1 MKLTIWDIFHAINRW
16 KFIIVLAV
24 LVCVAGAYFYT
35 EKAQSYTAEIIIK
48 YNDVNSEKGLDPK
61 GNKFDIYEIISPSV
75 IEGAISDLRLKIGI
89 EDVRRSIAITPIVPD
104 EVKEIKKAKTKLGE
118 EYEYFPVQYY
128 VSYRVNSSKD
138 GVYARNMLEA
148 IIKNYD
154 RFYCEKY
161 LNQTTPPDFNNKEF
175 SGNYDYIETAEIIN
189 DKVKSIISY
198 LIDTYAQDK
207 DFRSSKTGMNFVDL
221 QREYNNLKNSEIK
234 SLFAYIFS
242 GRLTLDKEKLIKK
255 YEYKI
260 DKLKLES
267 NKKNEESN
275 IAFNILNEYA
285 KNNTVR
291 AQIKTGQNN
300 ASSSNTVVQDDK
312 FKKSE
317 TTYDKT
323 ITQYVDSG
331 VASNNDLI
339 DIGGYQDIV
348 SIFKDDSVLPTVKQS
363 LLLKVND
370 INKTIERK
378 LSELYSLTDLT
389 LADYRSYKGGKYITY
404 LSSVNIMT
412 NLSFKV
418 YFLISLVMGLALGC
432 VLAITIE
439 IVGKLKVVNKKEEV
453 IEE

>member
-1 MKLTIWDIFHAINRW
+1 
-16 KFIIVLAV
+16 
-24 LVCVAGAYFYT
+24 
-35 EKAQSYTAEIIIK
+35 
-48 YNDVNSEKGLDPK
+48 
-61 GNKFDIYEIISPSV
+61 
-75 IEGAISDLRLKIGI
+75 
-89 EDVRRSIAITPIVPD
+89 
-104 EVKEIKKAKTKLGE
+104 
-118 EYEYFPVQYY
+118 
-128 VSYRVNSSKD
+128 
-138 GVYARNMLEA
+138 MLEA

-161 LNQTTPPDFNNKEF
+161 LNQATPPDFNDKAF
-175 SGNYDYIETAEIIN
+175 SGDYDYIETAEIIN
-189 DKVKSIISY
+189 DKIKSIISY
-198 LIDTYAQDK
+198 LIDIHAQDK

-234 SLFAYIFS
+234 ALFAYIFS

-275 IAFNILNEYA
+275 ISFNILNEYA
-285 KNNTVR
+285 KNNTVK
-291 AQIKTGQNN
+291 AQIKNGQNN

-312 FKKSE
+312 FKRSE

-323 ITQYVDSG
+323 ITQFVDSG

-339 DIGGYQDIV
+339 DIGGYQDIIN
-348 SIFKDDSVLPTVKQS
+348 IFKDDSVLPAVKQS
-363 LLLKVND
+363 LILKVNE

-378 LSELYSLTDLT
+378 LSELYTLTDLT